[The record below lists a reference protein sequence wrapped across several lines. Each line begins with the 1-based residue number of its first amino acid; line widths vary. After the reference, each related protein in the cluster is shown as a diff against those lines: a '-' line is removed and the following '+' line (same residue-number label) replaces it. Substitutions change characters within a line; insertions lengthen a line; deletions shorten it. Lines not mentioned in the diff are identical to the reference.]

1 MSRLT
6 GRTEGRFVAAITGSA
21 RIRTHR
27 TQMRSSLPK
36 LVRSSR
42 FSSDTVY
49 CGRHDNRGS
58 IAGGISGRCCVGH
71 LHDDVLFSIARY
83 L

>member
-49 CGRHDNRGS
+49 CGRHSGGQGS
-58 IAGGISGRCCVGH
+58 VRNECCGRHGHQGSTAGGVCV
-71 LHDDVLFSIARY
+71 
-83 L
+83 

>member
-6 GRTEGRFVAAITGSA
+6 GRTEGRFVAVVRVPPGNGPCLQ
-21 RIRTHR
+21 
-27 TQMRSSLPK
+27 QMRSSLPK

-49 CGRHDNRGS
+49 CERYNHQGS
-58 IAGGISGRCCVGH
+58 TAGGISNRC
-71 LHDDVLFSIARY
+71 
-83 L
+83 